1 MTTPS
6 KFINNGARAK
16 ILRALLKQGMLTNK
30 EISDETG
37 LTQRQV
43 IDNASQARIAG
54 LLKSGRD
61 DVTQLMGYQITNDG
75 RKWLETNAKPPAVV
89 QDSLTTPDPVEIAT
103 AEESSVVAA
112 EKAPAIDPSATDKES
127 LIVAEPI
134 EIDGNDSE
142 WVPLDEQPESDRP
155 TIQAAAEEP
164 SAAAEDRDLYVVF
177 GASMPVPEIAGP
189 TLENAQQQ
197 CISLAFDSGTDLTL
211 YRLVPVGQTRTSVT
225 FVSQ

>member
-1 MTTPS
+1 MTTTS
-6 KFINNGARAK
+6 KSSNNGARAK
-16 ILRALLKQGMLTNK
+16 ILRALLKQGMLTTK

-37 LTQRQV
+37 LTSRQV
-43 IDNASQARIAG
+43 IDNAHQARVAG
-54 LLKSGRD
+54 LCKSGRD
-61 DVTQLMGYQITNDG
+61 DVTRLMGYQITDAG
-75 RKWLETNAKPPAVV
+75 RKWLETNTKPAHETAI
-89 QDSLTTPDPVEIAT
+89 DSPAT
-103 AEESSVVAA
+103 AEESSFVVA
-112 EKAPAIDPSATDKES
+112 EKAPAIAPSATDKES

-142 WVPLDEQPESDRP
+142 RVPLDEQPESARP